1 MAPKRAWVPQEREP
15 FFNALE
21 KEVITAELAGKSV
34 IVIADFNSKLGP
46 EYVPNDPHLQD
57 RNGALLAGIV
67 GRQKLIVGN
76 GLMKCKG
83 IITRKRVT
91 TFRTEESAISFVLFS
106 EDLVDLVE
114 AIKIDEKREHVLT
127 RMSKT
132 KGGIKTVESDH
143 NIIETQ
149 FKLPWSKKR
158 KPNLEN
164 IFNIKNKLCQ
174 QKFKHATS
182 TNTYLSEVFDNIK
195 DLDKATE
202 TFMKRLNKVIHKC
215 FRKVGQKK
223 KNENI
228 KHEHMYNRW
237 KLLRTKDDTQSK
249 HEVKEIEAELAETY
263 FKKISDAT
271 SDINC
276 DEGGMSSGKLWNLKK
291 QLFPRSR
298 DPPTA
303 MLDNSDNL
311 VTNVETIK
319 KLAVEAYKERLKSR
333 QMKEGMEDVREAKER
348 LTKQVLET
356 AANNKTPPWN
366 I

>member
-1 MAPKRAWVPQEREP
+1 
-15 FFNALE
+15 
-21 KEVITAELAGKSV
+21 
-34 IVIADFNSKLGP
+34 
-46 EYVPNDPHLQD
+46 
-57 RNGALLAGIV
+57 
-67 GRQKLIVGN
+67 
-76 GLMKCKG
+76 
-83 IITRKRVT
+83 
-91 TFRTEESAISFVLFS
+91 VLFS
-106 EDLVDLVE
+106 EDLVHLLE

-143 NIIETQ
+143 NIIEIQ
-149 FKLPWSKKR
+149 FKLPWSNNR

-164 IFNIKNKLCQ
+164 IFNLKNKLCQ

-249 HEVKEIEAELAETY
+249 YEVKEIEAELAETY

-291 QLFPRSR
+291 TVVSQKPG
-298 DPPTA
+298 PTNCNA
-303 MLDNSDNL
+303 
-311 VTNVETIK
+311 
-319 KLAVEAYKERLKSR
+319 
-333 QMKEGMEDVREAKER
+333 
-348 LTKQVLET
+348 
-356 AANNKTPPWN
+356 
-366 I
+366 